1 MRRRGLERKLYL
13 FPFSTSNEII
23 NSHRTDTTSFINY
36 PWVSFEIKYLGKKN
50 IIEFAKKMKSD
61 ISQLPDFSLTERKCQ
76 EYVMIIIDKNFISSL
91 HLDIKSIKR
100 VQRLAGV
107 GNTTNVKCEMM
118 TLTLTEYT
126 DLRWS

>member
-1 MRRRGLERKLYL
+1 
-13 FPFSTSNEII
+13 
-23 NSHRTDTTSFINY
+23 
-36 PWVSFEIKYLGKKN
+36 
-50 IIEFAKKMKSD
+50 MKSD

-118 TLTLTEYT
+118 TLTLTEDT